1 MSVWRD
7 EAHGR
12 VNGNQDPEDDEDI
25 DLTENDAPDGPR
37 GSSSGN
43 RSAPG
48 SDGAEYASSSS
59 RPPSQPPSSGP
70 EPDDDDDFD
79 LDAIFR
85 AEDERRAK
93 EKLEADG
100 GMDLGDEDEHG
111 DRTRGKEKTPA
122 TLADDDAMWD
132 ELDALE
138 DAPKPVQATS
148 TNTGVD
154 DDQAMW
160 DELDQIQE
168 AAKRTK
174 ADAASPKETQNMDND
189 EDMWDIVNEQESTAS
204 TTTAAAAASVSD
216 PPAPIQ
222 DDYDIEDMYI

>member
-1 MSVWRD
+1 M
-7 EAHGR
+7 
-12 VNGNQDPEDDEDI
+12 NGNQDPEHDEVI

-37 GSSSGN
+37 GSSFGN
-43 RSAPG
+43 RSAPD

-70 EPDDDDDFD
+70 EPDDNHDFD

-93 EKLEADG
+93 GKLEADG
-100 GMDLGDEDEHG
+100 GMDLGNENDHG
-111 DRTRGKEKTPA
+111 DRTRGKEKAPVM
-122 TLADDDAMWD
+122 LADDDAMWD

-138 DAPKPVQATS
+138 GASKHVQATS
-148 TNTGVD
+148 TNTGAD
-154 DDQAMW
+154 GDQAMW

-168 AAKRTK
+168 AAKMTK
-174 ADAASPKETQNMDND
+174 ANAASPKETQNMDD
-189 EDMWDIVNEQESTAS
+189 DDMWDIVKELQSTAS
-204 TTTAAAAASVSD
+204 TTTVVAASVSD